1 MTKETTMNRFA
12 LMIASSSL
20 FILVLA
26 GCGGGGST
34 PMQQQKTAIIA
45 FSTVSSAHTAPLQG
59 IQITARLPAGAS
71 ISNLSTALVGLNGTG
86 QAVPGLLHLPLATFS
101 VVPTGASPIKF
112 GPFAKLTC
120 DVATGTT
127 LDPGSFTLLNSDI
140 QMTGKDASGST
151 VDLVPQIPV
160 KLTVTFGF

>member
-1 MTKETTMNRFA
+1 MNRIA

-20 FILVLA
+20 SLMVLA
-26 GCGGGGST
+26 GCGGGGGST
-34 PMQQQKTAIIA
+34 VQQQKTATII

-59 IQITARLPAGAS
+59 IQITSRLPAGTS
-71 ISNLSTALVGLNGTG
+71 VSDISTALVGLNDTG
-86 QAVPGLLHLPLATFS
+86 QVGQKLFTPNPPVASFIVQ
-101 VVPTGASPIKF
+101 PTGTSPIRF

-120 DVATGTT
+120 EITPGIT
-127 LDPGSFTLLNSDI
+127 LAESSFTLLTSDI

>member
-1 MTKETTMNRFA
+1 MNRFA

-20 FILVLA
+20 FIIVLA
-26 GCGGGGST
+26 GCGGGGGST
-34 PMQQQKTAIIA
+34 TIQQQKTAIII

-59 IQITARLPAGAS
+59 IQITSRLPTGAS
-71 ISNLSTALVGLNGTG
+71 VSNLSTALVGLNGAG
-86 QAVPGLLHLPLATFS
+86 RVVPGLLSLPVATFS

-120 DVATGTT
+120 DVAPGTT